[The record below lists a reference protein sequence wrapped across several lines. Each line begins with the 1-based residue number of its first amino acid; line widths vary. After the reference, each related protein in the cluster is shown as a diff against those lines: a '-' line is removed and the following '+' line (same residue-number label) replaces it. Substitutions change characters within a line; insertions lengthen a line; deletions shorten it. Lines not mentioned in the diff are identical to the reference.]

1 MSKRNEIIISELP
14 RKHPGNPIKKDNV
27 LINEKIKFAN
37 LEVIDETGV
46 HLGTLTRSEALKKA
60 SEKNLDLVVI
70 AVQNKKVIAKILDY
84 GKFRFEQ
91 KRKQKENK
99 KNQQQSV
106 LKEIKVKPLI
116 GDHDLQFKAQNAKKW
131 LDHGDK
137 VKFVIE
143 ARGRMS
149 IKHEYIQLVYDKF
162 IKMLDPNIKIVQANK
177 QFNNYRYET
186 IIEKGK

>member
-1 MSKRNEIIISELP
+1 MIPNTNIKKE
-14 RKHPGNPIKKDNV
+14 PGSAPKKDNV
-27 LINEKIKFAN
+27 LMNEKIRFPV

-46 HLGTLTRSEALKKA
+46 HLGSLTRAEALKKA
-60 SEKNLDLVVI
+60 YDKNLDLVVI

-84 GKFRFEQ
+84 GKFKFEQ

-99 KNQQQSV
+99 KNQQTTSI
-106 LKEIKVKPLI
+106 KEIKVKPLI

-131 LDHGDK
+131 LTNGDR

-149 IKHEYIQLVYDKF
+149 VKHEYIQLVYDKF
-162 IKMLDPNIKIVQANK
+162 IAMLEPNIKIVQANK
-177 QFNNYRYET
+177 QFNNFRYET

>member
-1 MSKRNEIIISELP
+1 MKEVMIPNT
-14 RKHPGNPIKKDNV
+14 NIKKETSSPKKETI
-27 LINEKIKFAN
+27 LMNEKIRFPV

-46 HLGTLTRSEALKKA
+46 HLGSLTRAEALKKA
-60 SEKNLDLVVI
+60 YDKNLDLVVI
-70 AVQNKKVIAKILDY
+70 AVQNKKVITKILDY
-84 GKFRFEQ
+84 GKFKFEQ
-91 KRKQKENK
+91 KRKQKENR
-99 KNQQQSV
+99 KNQQTV
-106 LKEIKVKPLI
+106 TLKEIKVKPLI

-131 LDHGDK
+131 LSNGDR

-162 IKMLDPNIKIVQANK
+162 IAMLDPSIKIVQANK
-177 QFNNYRYET
+177 QFNNFRYET